1 MIGYF
6 DVLAPTMSLP
16 DIADQELNRI
26 IANSLNSV
34 FQTMLSFDCNFDGAG
49 DFSGMKAPVPDLGG
63 EEMNM
68 IYVGS
73 VGFVGSIRGVVYLY
87 VKASFAETIAGKIT
101 GMDAE
106 DLDYEIVADV
116 CGELTNM
123 FGGAFKN
130 TLADMGYNSKLT
142 IPTVLSG
149 DELYIS
155 TLGVVKHLRHN
166 FKSQSNE
173 LVADLVLAEA
183 VVD

>member
-1 MIGYF
+1 
-6 DVLAPTMSLP
+6 MSLP
-16 DIADQELNRI
+16 DIEDQELNKI
-26 IANSLNSV
+26 IASSLKSV
-34 FQTMLSFDCNFDGAG
+34 FHTMLSFDCELVGVG
-49 DFSGMKAPVPDLGG
+49 DYSGVKAPVPDLGG

-73 VGFVGSIRGVVYLY
+73 VGFVGSVRGVVYLY
-87 VKASFAETIAGKIT
+87 VKASFAETAAGKIT
-101 GMDAE
+101 GLEGDE
-106 DLDYEIVADV
+106 LDYEIVSDV

-130 TLADMGYNSKLT
+130 TLADMDYNSKLT

-166 FKSQSNE
+166 FKSEGNE
-173 LVADLVLAEA
+173 IVADLVLADATE
-183 VVD
+183 